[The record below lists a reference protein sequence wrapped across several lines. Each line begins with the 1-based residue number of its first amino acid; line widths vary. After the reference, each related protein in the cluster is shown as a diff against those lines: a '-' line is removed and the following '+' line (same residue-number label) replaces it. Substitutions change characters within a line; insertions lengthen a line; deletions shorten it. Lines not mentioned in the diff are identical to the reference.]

1 MEVRKDWFSVKVAK
15 SVWATVLHPF
25 NCMLNFNPH
34 PDADPTPRLYPSLK
48 EIIREEWASRGWLE
62 TRDSEEIAS
71 FNAAGHYE

>member
-1 MEVRKDWFSVKVAK
+1 
-15 SVWATVLHPF
+15 
-25 NCMLNFNPH
+25 MLKFNPH